1 MRTVLLLLLLCVG
14 LTAAD
19 LENRNVSGPEA
30 APTFPEKTP
39 FTTQVTVRNPHDR
52 AAKVDRLDASCSC
65 MQLVLKDHF
74 LLPHATTTLTITVD
88 NANRSGTQ
96 RMGVTVYLTDPELEA
111 IEVEVWWQVEPSI
124 AVDAIAP
131 LADPANRPTENG
143 WRDVYRYVQHERPD
157 ELQRLRKRVRLA
169 SKLPDFAII
178 GIDYLGPVWKF
189 VPTRQADGSWL
200 VTATA
205 KSPTDELAEKTYDEQ
220 VIIRTNH
227 PDKPAVVLQFVAI
240 VARNAGKQAV
250 DLLNQIPPPPP
261 LPPGP

>member
-1 MRTVLLLLLLCVG
+1 MRIVLLLLLLG
-14 LTAAD
+14 LGLAAAE
-19 LENRNVSGPEA
+19 LENRNVAGPEA
-30 APTFPEKTP
+30 APTFSEKTP
-39 FTTQVTVRNPHDR
+39 FSAQVTVRNPHDR

-65 MQLVLKDHF
+65 MQLALKDHF

-88 NANRSGTQ
+88 NANRSGIQ
-96 RMGVTVYLTDPELEA
+96 RMGVTIYLTDPELEG
-111 IEVEVWWQVEPSI
+111 IEVEVWWQVDPSI

-131 LADPANRPTENG
+131 LADPAHRPEDNG

-169 SKLPDFAII
+169 SKLPDFAIL

-189 VPTRQADGSWL
+189 APTRQADGSWL

-205 KSPTDELAEKTYDEQ
+205 KTPDTPLPEKTYDEQ

-227 PDKPAVVLQFVAI
+227 PDKPTVVLQFVAI
-240 VARNAGKQAV
+240 IARNAGKEAV
-250 DLLNQIPPPPP
+250 DLLAPMPPPAPVP
-261 LPPGP
+261 AGP